1 LSLIYTVRALEE
13 GAKGVTIRL
22 RVLTKY
28 EPRTVKTKNGETHQ
42 VVDALV
48 GDGTGLVTLAL
59 WDEKADMLDEGDVID
74 IDEGYVN
81 RFKGRLRLNVGKFG
95 RLSRVESE
103 EFPSAEQIMK
113 AVRRYRA
120 RRRARF

>member
-1 LSLIYTVRALEE
+1 LIYTVRALEE

>member
-1 LSLIYTVRALEE
+1 VIYTVRALEDD
-13 GAKGVTIRL
+13 AKGVTIRL

-28 EPRTVKTKNGETHQ
+28 EPRTVKTRDGEAHQ

-48 GDGTGLVTLAL
+48 GDGTGLITLAL

-120 RRRARF
+120 RRRARL

>member
-1 LSLIYTVRALEE
+1 MIYTVRALEDD
-13 GAKGVTIRL
+13 AKGVTIRL

-28 EPRTVKTKNGETHQ
+28 EPRTVKTRDGEAHQ

-48 GDGTGLVTLAL
+48 GDGTGLITLAL

-120 RRRARF
+120 RRRARL

>member
-1 LSLIYTVRALEE
+1 MSLIYTVRALEE